1 MVIISRT
8 KTCKISNRQHTLV
21 KRFEDLVLLKCWSMK
36 IWRKPK
42 TFNLTRGILWC
53 EINEWTIRTQFKR
66 QINVVG
72 CPSAYAKFLTHELAI
87 PFQCFHLPNTDNK
100 SLKCSQK
107 LQLGSTPSQHNY
119 FKCFCDRK
127 EHVTPFSQVWKQ
139 HAHSFSSQRPSN
151 FNVTIESNILCSLC

>member
-1 MVIISRT
+1 MLS
-8 KTCKISNRQHTLV
+8 
-21 KRFEDLVLLKCWSMK
+21 VL
-36 IWRKPK
+36 
-42 TFNLTRGILWC
+42 
-53 EINEWTIRTQFKR
+53 
-66 QINVVG
+66 G

-127 EHVTPFSQVWKQ
+127 EHVTPFSQEFSTLQEDDSPWERGNVLSNLALYVFTL
-139 HAHSFSSQRPSN
+139 HIPFSFGGLSVVAL
-151 FNVTIESNILCSLC
+151 FNGQPVVDPQTEVTFIIYLL